1 MPKILPEGWYLMT
14 TAELEQE
21 LARLRGRDVPAPN
34 PVPLTIEQALDYRD
48 NGNLPDEQGR
58 TLRLVLHVGDRSDL
72 RTLDAKRMTFE
83 PDHHDP
89 PDWRRSGSV
98 PVNVVPLR
106 TNKLE
111 PAAEQAWWDDPE
123 LAGLEEEWAESGTV
137 AGIKVP
143 GAYRGFV
150 YKTVVALRAAGLEI
164 TVDAI
169 SGSTA
174 RWVPEQDA
182 ARLRAALEKCNPV

>member
-21 LARLRGRDVPAPN
+21 LARLRGRDVPAPTA
-34 PVPLTIEQALDYRD
+34 VPLTIEQALDYRD
-48 NGNLPDEQGR
+48 NGNLSDEQGR

-89 PDWRRSGSV
+89 PDWRRRGSV

-106 TNKLE
+106 TKKLE
-111 PAAEQAWWDDPE
+111 PAAERAWWDDPE
-123 LAGLEEEWAESGTV
+123 LAGLEEEWAEDGTV

-150 YKTVVALRAAGLEI
+150 YKTVVALRSAGLEI

-174 RWVPEQDA
+174 RWVSEQDA
-182 ARLRAALEKCNPV
+182 ARLRAALEKLNPA